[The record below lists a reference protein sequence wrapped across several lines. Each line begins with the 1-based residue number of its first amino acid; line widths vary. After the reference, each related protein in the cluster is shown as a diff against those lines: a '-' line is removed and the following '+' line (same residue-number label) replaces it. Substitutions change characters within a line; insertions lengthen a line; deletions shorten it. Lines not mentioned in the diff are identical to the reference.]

1 MRRSILLTVLAV
13 LAAPPLVAQQQ
24 VAFAQD
30 LGRLSIEELAQ
41 IKVTSVSKTEEPLNE
56 AAAAI
61 FVITCLLTA
70 IPTAIVVWFTKEFQI
85 RAAGF
90 FACAGAAIGALSI
103 SVLLRSPAVWT
114 SGLVCLFVVAGFVAG
129 LTYWFVMSELATG
142 EDSM

>member
-1 MRRSILLTVLAV
+1 MCSTCSRAFGGWLAGCGAATAVISAVGQTIVMMTSHGDVARLLYGIVVML
-13 LAAPPLVAQQQ
+13 LP
-24 VAFAQD
+24 
-30 LGRLSIEELAQ
+30 S
-41 IKVTSVSKTEEPLNE
+41 
-56 AAAAI
+56 AAI

-70 IPTAIVVWFTKEFQI
+70 IPTAIVVWFTEEFHI

-103 SVLLRSPAVWT
+103 TVLLRSPAVWT

-129 LTYWFVMSELATG
+129 LTYWFVMCELAAG

>member
-1 MRRSILLTVLAV
+1 MTAVISAVGQTVLMMTSHGDVARLLYGIVVMLLPSAAV
-13 LAAPPLVAQQQ
+13 
-24 VAFAQD
+24 
-30 LGRLSIEELAQ
+30 
-41 IKVTSVSKTEEPLNE
+41 
-56 AAAAI
+56 

-70 IPTAIVVWFTKEFQI
+70 IPTAIVVWFTEEFHI

-103 SVLLRSPAVWT
+103 TVLLRSPAVWT

-129 LTYWFVMSELATG
+129 LTYCFVMRELATG